1 MVKIR
6 FHGDGEYK
14 NGLLGILLV
23 RGDEVELTQERF
35 VQMRAD
41 LGPSRYRSEI
51 EVLKPASLRSVKDY
65 FSDV

>member
-1 MVKIR
+1 MVTIR

-23 RGDEVELTQERF
+23 RGDEVELTQEQF

-41 LGPSRYRSEI
+41 LGKVRYRSEI
-51 EVLKPASLRSVKDY
+51 EVLAPAKLRSVGDY
-65 FSDV
+65 FKA